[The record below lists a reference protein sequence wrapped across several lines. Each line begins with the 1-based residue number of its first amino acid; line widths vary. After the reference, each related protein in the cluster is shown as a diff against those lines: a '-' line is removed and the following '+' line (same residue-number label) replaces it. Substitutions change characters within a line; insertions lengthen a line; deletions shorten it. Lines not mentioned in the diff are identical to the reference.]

1 MRAEIISCGT
11 ELLLGHI
18 SDTNATYLSQSL
30 AGLGIDLY
38 YVSQVGDNL
47 GRIVETLQRAWN
59 RSDLIVMTGGVGPT
73 EDDLTREGIS
83 TLLGE
88 TMTIDPKLEADLRG
102 MFATRHSVMPERN
115 LKQAS
120 LIPSARPLPNPLGT
134 APGWFVQK
142 DGHIIVA
149 MPGVPREM
157 FRMWEEEAIPRLGSS
172 TGGAIF
178 TRILRVSGMGESLV
192 EERLQDIIHS
202 DNPTVATYAKS
213 EAVDVRVTAKAPSL
227 ELAQEQVAATEAAI
241 RKILGH
247 HVFGVDKE
255 TLQGIVGAIL
265 KKRGQTLGVMESLT
279 GGLISSTITNVSG
292 SSAYFVGGLVTYSAR
307 LKAQMGVPQAT
318 LDQYGI
324 ISEETAR
331 AMAHAAR
338 ERLGTDYGLGIT
350 GVAGPDLEEG
360 KPVGTM
366 YIAVEGPDGTAVS
379 GMGPGWRGGR
389 EDQKRVAVLWSL
401 NLLRLFLLGIKK
413 GV

>member
-227 ELAQEQVAATEAAI
+227 ELAQEQVAATEAEI

-265 KKRGQTLGVMESLT
+265 KERGQTLGVMESLT

-318 LDQYGI
+318 LDQYGV

-413 GV
+413 GA

>member
-1 MRAEIISCGT
+1 
-11 ELLLGHI
+11 
-18 SDTNATYLSQSL
+18 
-30 AGLGIDLY
+30 
-38 YVSQVGDNL
+38 
-47 GRIVETLQRAWN
+47 
-59 RSDLIVMTGGVGPT
+59 
-73 EDDLTREGIS
+73 
-83 TLLGE
+83 
-88 TMTIDPKLEADLRG
+88 MTIDPKLEADLRG
-102 MFATRHSVMPERN
+102 MFATRNSVMPERN

-120 LIPSARPLPNPLGT
+120 LIPSARPLLNPLGT

-157 FRMWEEEAIPRLGSS
+157 FRMWEEEAIPCLGSS

-213 EAVDVRVTAKAPSL
+213 EAVDVRVTAKASSL
-227 ELAQEQVAATEAAI
+227 EQAQEQVAASEVEI

-255 TLQGIVGAIL
+255 TLQGVVGAIL
-265 KKRGQTLGVMESLT
+265 KERGQTLGVMESLT
-279 GGLISSTITNVSG
+279 GGLISSTITNISG

-307 LKAQMGVPQAT
+307 LKAQMGVPQET
-318 LDQYGI
+318 LDQYGV

-338 ERLGTDYGLGIT
+338 ERLGADYGLGIT